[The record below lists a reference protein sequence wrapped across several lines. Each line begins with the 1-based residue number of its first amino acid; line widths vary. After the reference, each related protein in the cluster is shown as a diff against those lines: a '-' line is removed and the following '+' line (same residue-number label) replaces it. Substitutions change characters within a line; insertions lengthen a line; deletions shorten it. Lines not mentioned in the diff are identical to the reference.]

1 MDTRNNIGNMTDTQL
16 QKNGWNEWAKYVL
29 MSLEELKKQNSD
41 QEGKI
46 EVNREAFIQAV
57 NSLEILITREMGEV
71 KTDVKILKKQ
81 MAWRSVAWSSII
93 PALAAVI
100 FMLFKMIGIGG

>member
-1 MDTRNNIGNMTDTQL
+1 MATRNNIGQMTDTYL

-29 MSLEELKKQNSD
+29 MSLEELKKQNAD

-57 NSLEILITREMGEV
+57 NNLEITVTKEMGQLTTE
-71 KTDVKILKKQ
+71 VKILKKQ
-81 MAWRSVAWSSII
+81 MAWRSIAWSSVI
-93 PALAAVI
+93 PAVATIILAALKI
-100 FMLFKMIGIGG
+100 FGG